1 MENETILGGD
11 AGCPGCPTDSCGG
24 QTAQQTVSQGLEI
37 DASGGEVVSG
47 KDSHGG
53 FHGDGMTCVILQFE
67 DGAIEEQIKE
77 SGDWKAFPLEETV
90 RALVYGVTRTNED
103 DSATESIGPYLTD
116 EEGEPLVP
124 EIEEGYYRLIDRQA
138 EEGKATGAD
147 ILHRASF
154 NFTIGLYDTE
164 KGILYFCEL
173 DT

>member
-1 MENETILGGD
+1 M
-11 AGCPGCPTDSCGG
+11 
-24 QTAQQTVSQGLEI
+24 
-37 DASGGEVVSG
+37 
-47 KDSHGG
+47 
-53 FHGDGMTCVILQFE
+53 ILQFE

-77 SGDWKAFPLEETV
+77 SRDWKAFPLEEMV
-90 RALVYGVTRTNED
+90 QALVYGVTRTNED

-147 ILHRASF
+147 ILHRACL
-154 NFTIGLYDTE
+154 NFTVGLYDTE